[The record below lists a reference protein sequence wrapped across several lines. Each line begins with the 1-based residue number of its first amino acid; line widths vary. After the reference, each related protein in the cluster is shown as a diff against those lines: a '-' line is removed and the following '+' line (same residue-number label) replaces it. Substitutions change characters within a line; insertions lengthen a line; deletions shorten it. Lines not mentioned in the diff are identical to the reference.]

1 MDPKKHTESSIVARL
16 IVAAVALSS
25 LAAGTTIVGSVIE
38 VAGGVPAPQI
48 VSSDAW
54 SARPVI

>member
-1 MDPKKHTESSIVARL
+1 MNPKENSESSIVARL

-38 VAGGVPAPQI
+38 VAEPTSASI
-48 VSSDAW
+48 VIATQGS
-54 SARPVI
+54 R